1 MYALIGARV
10 WLAPQALR
18 TVIDRSPGT
27 RRGEG
32 VGREAGISGISGGG
46 SMEEEER
53 GGGGREGERMGGAL
67 LPPSQPG
74 ASEDLGDD
82 EFDDLPLELEEQLR
96 SYGPEMWVF
105 NRVPGA
111 RVPRARIGYD
121 DVVRR

>member
-32 VGREAGISGISGGG
+32 VGREAGISGISG
-46 SMEEEER
+46 